1 MIFDII
7 IFLSISFL
15 LLWFFFLTGLKITII
30 NMNIYDLWTTNI
42 VELFVIN
49 KNTIQSDVF
58 QITDMR
64 NGDLADVDGHHLYIR
79 RRCSM

>member
-30 NMNIYDLWTTNI
+30 NKNIYDLWTTNI
-42 VELFVIN
+42 VDILIFVI
-49 KNTIQSDVF
+49 KNTISDVF